1 MPSDSA
7 AAVHSAAPFHAVID
21 VRRWGDFGIGTYIR
35 NLVTAL
41 ARLDRVNRYTLIARQ
56 ENRPEISKLGANFSS
71 AAFEQADTD
80 LAHNITFPLF
90 LRRFHADL
98 YHIPLNSVAYWMPR
112 PYVVTIHD
120 MSSVMFRTRS
130 DVRGTMHEERY
141 RRGALRAARVIA
153 VSNST
158 RRDLEAVLP
167 IHPHRIRTIY
177 SAPDPAFTSSHVD
190 SVHEQQVLERYSIRW
205 PFILY
210 AGTVRPQKNVPRLVE
225 AFAVLRCEFENHPE
239 YKDLRLVIIGDE
251 LSKNPSVRRAVI
263 ATRVEPFVRFLGFVP
278 TETLRVFYRAA
289 TIFAFPS
296 LYEGFGLAPLEAM
309 ACGTPV
315 VASNLPPLVEAVGD
329 AAELVTPDNVFDIA
343 RGLRE
348 LLLDRKRREAL
359 CWAGPLHAKRFN
371 WDETARDVLKV
382 YCDIINELGNKV

>member
-1 MPSDSA
+1 M
-7 AAVHSAAPFHAVID
+7 PFHALID
-21 VRRWGDFGIGTYIR
+21 VRRWGDFGIGTYTR

-41 ARLDRVNRYTLIARQ
+41 ARLDRENRYTLVASR
-56 ENRPEISKLGANFSS
+56 ENQPAISQLPSNFNSVPYERP
-71 AAFEQADTD
+71 DTD
-80 LAHNITFPLF
+80 LLHNITFPLF

-98 YHIPLNSVAYWMPR
+98 YHIPLNSVAYLMPR
-112 PYVVTIHD
+112 PYVLTIHD
-120 MSSVMFRTRS
+120 MSSLMFRPRT
-130 DVRGTMHEERY
+130 DFRGTLHEERY

-158 RRDLEAVLP
+158 RRDLEGVLP
-167 IHPHRIRTIY
+167 IPPGRIRTIY
-177 SAPDPAFTSSHVD
+177 SAPDPAFAGDPTDSSHGP
-190 SVHEQQVLERYSIRW
+190 QVLERYSIRH

-210 AGTVRPQKNVPRLVE
+210 AGTIRPQKNVPRLVE
-225 AFAVLRCEFENHPE
+225 AFAVLRGEFENHPE

-251 LSKNPSVRRAVI
+251 LSGNPSVRRAVI
-263 ATRVEPFVRFLGFVP
+263 ATRVEPYVRFLGFVP

-315 VASNLPPLVEAVGD
+315 VASNLPSLVEAVGD
-329 AAELVTPDNVFDIA
+329 AAELVIPDNVFDIA

-348 LLLDRKRREAL
+348 LLLDQGRREAL
-359 CWAGPLHAKRFN
+359 SAAGPLQAKRFS
-371 WDETARDVLKV
+371 WDETARGVLEV
-382 YCDIINELGNKV
+382 YSQIINDLGNKV

>member
-1 MPSDSA
+1 M
-7 AAVHSAAPFHAVID
+7 PFHAVID
-21 VRRWGDFGIGTYIR
+21 VRRWRDFGIGTYIR

-41 ARLDRVNRYTLIARQ
+41 ANLDRENRYTLIT
-56 ENRPEISKLGANFSS
+56 RPQDEGELAGLASNFSPAPYATS
-71 AAFEQADTD
+71 DTD
-80 LAHNITFPLF
+80 LIHNITFPLF
-90 LRRFHADL
+90 LRRFKADL
-98 YHIPLNSVAYWMPR
+98 YHIPLNSVAFWMPQ
-112 PYVVTIHD
+112 PYVLTIHD
-120 MSSVMFRTRS
+120 MSSLLFRTRS
-130 DVRGTMHEERY
+130 DVRGTLHEERY
-141 RRGALRAARVIA
+141 RRGALRASRVIA

-167 IHPHRIRTIY
+167 IPPKRIRTIY
-177 SAPDPAFTSSHVD
+177 SAPDPAFTSDRMEPVQ
-190 SVHEQQVLERYSIRW
+190 EQTFLERYSIRW

-210 AGTVRPQKNVPRLVE
+210 AGTVKPQKNVPRLVE
-225 AFAVLRCEFENHPE
+225 AFALLRDEFVNHPE

-251 LSKNPSVRRAVI
+251 LSRNPSVRRAVA

-278 TETLRVFYRAA
+278 VDTLKVFYRAA

-343 RGLRE
+343 RGIRE
-348 LLLDRKRREAL
+348 LLLDQQRREHL
-359 CWAGPLHAKRFN
+359 GRAGQTQAGHFS
-371 WDETARDVLKV
+371 WTETARGVLGV
-382 YCDIINELGNKV
+382 YSEIINELRN

>member
-1 MPSDSA
+1 M
-7 AAVHSAAPFHAVID
+7 PFHAVID
-21 VRRWGDFGIGTYIR
+21 VRRWNDFGIGTYIR

-41 ARLDRVNRYTLIARQ
+41 ADLDGENRYTLIT
-56 ENRPEISKLGANFSS
+56 RPQDEKEIAGLASNFAVAPYSKP
-71 AAFEQADTD
+71 DTE
-80 LAHNITFPLF
+80 LSQNVTFPLF
-90 LRRFHADL
+90 LRRFRANL
-98 YHIPLNSVAYWMPR
+98 YHIPLNSVAFWMPK

-120 MSSVMFRTRS
+120 MSSLLFPARN
-130 DVRGTMHEERY
+130 DLRGTLHEERY

-153 VSNST
+153 VSHST

-167 IHPHRIRTIY
+167 IPPERIRTIY
-177 SAPDPAFTSSHVD
+177 SAPDPAFTRNHANPD
-190 SVHEQQVLERYSIRW
+190 HEKQVLERYSIQW

-225 AFAVLRCEFENHPE
+225 AFAVLRGEFEGHPE

-251 LSKNPSVRRAVI
+251 LSRNPSVRRAVI
-263 ATRVEPFVRFLGFVP
+263 ATRVEPYVRFLGFVP
-278 TETLRVFYRAA
+278 TDTLKVFYRAA
-289 TIFAFPS
+289 AIFAFPS

-329 AAELVTPDNVFDIA
+329 AAELVIPDNVFDIA

-348 LLLDRKRREAL
+348 LLLDRQRRERL
-359 CWAGPLHAKRFN
+359 CSAGLAHARRFS
-371 WDETARDVLKV
+371 WKETARDVLTV
-382 YCDIINELGNKV
+382 YSEIINELRINKLRKNV

>member
-1 MPSDSA
+1 M
-7 AAVHSAAPFHAVID
+7 PFHAVID

-41 ARLDRVNRYTLIARQ
+41 ARLDRENRYTLIALP
-56 ENRPEISKLGANFSS
+56 ENRPAISKLAANFHSV
-71 AAFEQADTD
+71 AYTRPDTD
-80 LAHNITFPLF
+80 IAHNVTFPFF
-90 LRRFHADL
+90 LRRFRADL
-98 YHIPLNSVAYWMPR
+98 YHIPLNSVAYWMPQ
-112 PYVVTIHD
+112 PYVLTIHD
-120 MSSVMFRTRS
+120 MSSLLFPSRT
-130 DVRGTMHEERY
+130 DLRGTLHEERY

-158 RRDLEAVLP
+158 RRDLEGVLP
-167 IHPHRIRTIY
+167 IPPSRIRTIY
-177 SAPDPAFTSSHVD
+177 SAPDPAFTSNHVD
-190 SVHEQQVLERYSIRW
+190 SGHEQQVLERYSIRW

-210 AGTVRPQKNVPRLVE
+210 AGTIRPQKNVPRLVE
-225 AFAVLRCEFENHPE
+225 AFAVLRGEFENHPE

-251 LSKNPSVRRAVI
+251 LSGNPSVRRAVI

-278 TETLRVFYRAA
+278 SETLRVFYRAA

-329 AAELVTPDNVFDIA
+329 AAELVIPDNVFDIA

-348 LLLDRKRREAL
+348 LLLDPKRRESL
-359 CWAGPLHAKRFN
+359 CSAGPLQAKRFS
-371 WDETARDVLKV
+371 WDETARDVLRV
-382 YCDIINELGNKV
+382 YSEIINELGNNV

>member
-1 MPSDSA
+1 M
-7 AAVHSAAPFHAVID
+7 PFHAVID
-21 VRRWGDFGIGTYIR
+21 VRRWSDFGIGTYIR

-41 ARLDRVNRYTLIARQ
+41 ANLDRENRYTLIT
-56 ENRPEISKLGANFSS
+56 RPQDEPAISALAPNF
-71 AAFEQADTD
+71 AAAPYGRADTE
-80 LAHNITFPLF
+80 LPHNLTFPLF
-90 LRRFHADL
+90 LRRFRADL
-98 YHIPLNSVAYWMPR
+98 YHIPLNSVAYWMPK

-120 MSSVMFRTRS
+120 MSSLLFSTRS
-130 DVRGTMHEERY
+130 DLRGTLHEERY
-141 RRGALRAARVIA
+141 RRGALRASTVIA

-167 IHPHRIRTIY
+167 IPPDRIRTIY
-177 SAPDPAFTSSHVD
+177 SAPDPAFSRNHVD
-190 SVHEQQVLERYSIRW
+190 PENEQNVLERYSIRW

-225 AFAVLRCEFENHPE
+225 AFAVLRGEFENHPE
-239 YKDLRLVIIGDE
+239 FRDLRLVIIGDE
-251 LSKNPSVRRAVI
+251 LSGNPSVRRAVF
-263 ATRVEPFVRFLGFVP
+263 ATRIEPFVRFLGFVP
-278 TETLRVFYRAA
+278 LDTLKVFYRAA

-348 LLLDRKRREAL
+348 LLLDRERRENL
-359 CWAGPLHAKRFN
+359 SRAGLVQASRFS
-371 WDETARDVLKV
+371 WHETARDVLRV
-382 YCDIINELGNKV
+382 YSEIINKLRNKV

>member
-1 MPSDSA
+1 M
-7 AAVHSAAPFHAVID
+7 PFHAVID
-21 VRRWGDFGIGTYIR
+21 VRRWGDFGIGTYVR
-35 NLVTAL
+35 NLVGAL
-41 ARLDRVNRYTLIARQ
+41 ARIDQDNRYTLIVRPQDAATASGLPPNFQVAPYAR
-56 ENRPEISKLGANFSS
+56 P
-71 AAFEQADTD
+71 DTD
-80 LAHNITFPLF
+80 VLHNVTFPYF
-90 LRRFHADL
+90 LRRFRADL

-112 PYVVTIHD
+112 PYVVTVHD
-120 MSSVMFRTRS
+120 MSSVLFPYGGDLRNTL
-130 DVRGTMHEERY
+130 HEERY
-141 RRGALRAARVIA
+141 RRGALRAARVIT

-158 RRDLEAVLP
+158 RRDLEATLKISP
-167 IHPHRIRTIY
+167 GRLRTIY
-177 SAPDPAFTSSHVD
+177 SAPDPAFTRNHND
-190 SVHEQQVLERYSIRW
+190 PAHTEQVLSRYDIRC

-210 AGTVRPQKNVPRLVE
+210 AGTIRPQKNIPRLVE
-225 AFAVLRCEFENHPE
+225 AFAVLRCEFEHDPD
-239 YKDLRLVIIGDE
+239 YRDLRLVIIGDE
-251 LSKNPSVRRAVI
+251 LSRYPSVRRAVT

-278 TETLRVFYRAA
+278 LETLKVFYRAA

-315 VASNLPPLVEAVGD
+315 VASNLPSLVEAVGE

-348 LLLDRKRREAL
+348 LLLDPKRREAL